1 MKFIYGLAL
10 GRVLLTLPNMN
21 VWHDT
26 LYFLLCW
33 NNYLSVGAKA
43 FTKTK
48 QENNLR

>member
-26 LYFLLCW
+26 MYFLLCW
-33 NNYLSVGAKA
+33 NNYLSVRNYSAHPA
-43 FTKTK
+43 IS
-48 QENNLR
+48 